1 MSESE
6 VAFLA
11 RKFRRFMQRK
21 KFLPRKK
28 NALRKEVTKE
38 VEKKLPICYECNK
51 IGHLKI
57 KCPHLPKDA
66 RKKKKA
72 FMAVWGD
79 SEDSSFEDE
88 QSETT
93 NLCFMANDDEVC
105 STFHDDID
113 VEELLDDF
121 NKLLLEYKKLNKKK
135 KGIWKSGSCNG
146 RLTLMKAR

>member
-1 MSESE
+1 MTHEISLSQHIEEEVRRKKKKGIALNANIEGESDREKVESDLSESE

-11 RKFRRFMQRK
+11 RKFKKIMQRK

-57 KCPHLPKDA
+57 ECPHLPKDA

-72 FMAVWGD
+72 FMA
-79 SEDSSFEDE
+79 
-88 QSETT
+88 
-93 NLCFMANDDEVC
+93 A
-105 STFHDDID
+105 
-113 VEELLDDF
+113 
-121 NKLLLEYKKLNKKK
+121 
-135 KGIWKSGSCNG
+135 
-146 RLTLMKAR
+146 